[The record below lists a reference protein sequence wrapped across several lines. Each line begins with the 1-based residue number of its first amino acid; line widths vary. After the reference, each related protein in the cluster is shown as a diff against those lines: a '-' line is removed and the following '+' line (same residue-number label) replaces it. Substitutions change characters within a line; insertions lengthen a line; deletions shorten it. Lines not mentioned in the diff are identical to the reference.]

1 MCLPTVA
8 LNFFLI
14 LDHKVAAFGVCVRD
28 YKSNLAGKK
37 LGLCSNALI
46 KTKELDTMPLSE
58 SSGSLLDLRI

>member
-46 KTKELDTMPLSE
+46 
-58 SSGSLLDLRI
+58 